1 MMINVYIDNFLI
13 ASKYK
18 PFIDWIKSKLKNKYN
33 IKEMKKIKTIIG

>member
-1 MMINVYIDNFLI
+1 MISIYVNDFLL

-33 IKEMKKIKTIIG
+33 IKEIEEIKTIISW